1 MRYQL
6 RSTANHCPCQGATIL
21 GLLGAHLRCLLGAG
35 APPFTGVRY
44 QLILCRSLYSVLCTL
59 KKVFRFPFSVFCLFF
74 VSLHQISKEMKFKTG
89 YKVRSM
95 AGENVVIMQG
105 TAGSDMTRII
115 SLNDSSLLLWNELQ
129 DKEFEVAD
137 VAKILVDTYE
147 IDAEVAER
155 DAAAWV
161 AKLHECNLI
170 EE

>member
-1 MRYQL
+1 
-6 RSTANHCPCQGATIL
+6 
-21 GLLGAHLRCLLGAG
+21 
-35 APPFTGVRY
+35 
-44 QLILCRSLYSVLCTL
+44 
-59 KKVFRFPFSVFCLFF
+59 
-74 VSLHQISKEMKFKTG
+74 MKFKTG